1 MPIYEYAC
9 EACGRVTEVIQR
21 FEDPPLTVCPECGGA
36 VKKMLSAP
44 AFQFKGEGWY
54 VTDYAR
60 KGGGKGEGA
69 KGAGATGE
77 SAKGDATK
85 SESSSTGESS
95 AAGTKSERPTGGGT
109 APISPAKKE

>member
-21 FEDPPLTVCPECGGA
+21 FDDPPLTVCPECGGA

-69 KGAGATGE
+69 KGDT
-77 SAKGDATK
+77 TK
-85 SESSSTGESS
+85 SESSSSGESS
-95 AAGTKSERPTGGGT
+95 ATGPRSEGSTG
-109 APISPAKKE
+109 ADASPAKPAPKE

>member
-21 FEDPPLTVCPECGGA
+21 LDDPPLAACPECGGA
-36 VKKMLSAP
+36 VKKLLSAP

-60 KGGGKGEGA
+60 KGGGKGEAA
-69 KGAGATGE
+69 KSEPGRSE
-77 SAKGDATK
+77 SAAASESKSTPAK
-85 SESSSTGESS
+85 SEGSSTGTGADSKP
-95 AAGTKSERPTGGGT
+95 AAKD
-109 APISPAKKE
+109 

>member
-21 FEDPPLTVCPECGGA
+21 LDDPPLAACPDCGGA
-36 VKKMLSAP
+36 VKKLLSAP

-60 KGGGKGEGA
+60 KGGGKESAA
-69 KGAGATGE
+69 KG
-77 SAKGDATK
+77 
-85 SESSSTGESS
+85 ESSSTGAT
-95 AAGTKSERPTGGGT
+95 AASEPATVPGKSEGSAPTPAVASKP
-109 APISPAKKE
+109 APKD

>member
-21 FEDPPLTVCPECGGA
+21 LDDAPLAACPECGGA
-36 VKKMLSAP
+36 VKKLLSAP

-60 KGGGKGEGA
+60 KGGGKEGA
-69 KGAGATGE
+69 TKNASSRGE
-77 SAKGDATK
+77 STSA
-85 SESSSTGESS
+85 SES
-95 AAGTKSERPTGGGT
+95 AA
-109 APISPAKKE
+109 APAKTEGSTTSADAAPKPAAKD

>member
-21 FEDPPLTVCPECGGA
+21 LDDPPLTVCPECGGA

-69 KGAGATGE
+69 KG
-77 SAKGDATK
+77 DAAK
-85 SESSSTGESS
+85 SESSSPGESS
-95 AAGTKSERPTGGGT
+95 ATGPKNDASTGAGT
-109 APISPAKKE
+109 SPAKPATKE